1 MSNITIEN
9 GRVIHPR
16 VTVQTT
22 STGINLRAERQ
33 LTAIDRIINHH
44 PVSGEMPSMP
54 AINSWWAGS
63 GRNWDRSGYHFL
75 ILGDGQIWQLCHLL
89 VPAWGA
95 GAAANG
101 RGIQISIAGNF
112 TATNSPTRA
121 AQDAYGWLVNQL
133 LNSPQIP
140 NLNHIT
146 HVTRHSDWMATSCS
160 GYTTAQARTW
170 IERAQGGTAS
180 EPTPPSAGTT
190 APVTPPTNNNVT
202 LRAGQ
207 NVRIRSGARWTEGG
221 GLVPPFVINREN
233 QVHSI
238 TGDRIVIS
246 HSGVI
251 LGAVTRGDIVGQTA
265 SVVTPPSI
273 TVGSVVRVRQS
284 ATHWATGTA
293 IPSWVRNNSYKVTH
307 MRAGDREALLSSV
320 TSWAKV
326 EDLELS

>member
-1 MSNITIEN
+1 MTNITIEN

-112 TATNSPTRA
+112 TPTNSPSRA
-121 AQDAYGWLVNQL
+121 AQDSYGWLVNQL
-133 LNSPQIP
+133 LNSKQLP
-140 NLNHIT
+140 NLNHIN

-160 GYTTAQARTW
+160 GYTTAQARVW
-170 IERAQGGTAS
+170 IERMQNAGDSLDNIENTS
-180 EPTPPSAGTT
+180 PPIQNKHS
-190 APVTPPTNNNVT
+190 
-202 LRAGQ
+202 LRIGQ
-207 NVRIRSGARWTEGG
+207 NVRINQGTRWLDNNGMI
-221 GLVPPFVINREN
+221 PDFVINRDN
-233 QVHSI
+233 QIHSMN
-238 TGDRIVIS
+238 GNRIVIS
-246 HSGVI
+246 YNGIV
-251 LGAVTRGDIVGQTA
+251 LGAVHPFDIIGKNVFNI
-265 SVVTPPSI
+265 VL
-273 TVGSVVRVRQS
+273 GSTVRVNND
-284 ATHWATGTA
+284 ATNWATGQM
-293 IPSWVRNNSYKVTH
+293 IPLWVRGQTYVVTGFRNNNTEV
-307 MRAGDREALLSSV
+307 LLASV
-320 TSWAKV
+320 NSWIKKSNV
-326 EDLELS
+326 ILV